1 MLKTC
6 ILIFL
11 FLTFIGP
18 LYIFFFDHID
28 LKADYRTASR
38 RSSELAPAAKD
49 YSDAIIQVY
58 AARAFNWRGIFALHL
73 WIAIKQKNETSY
85 KVYQVI
91 GWRTLRGLPALS
103 DETDLPDRFWFNQK
117 PKIILDIRGEKAEL
131 LIPKILSA
139 IKRYPYPN
147 EYKTWP
153 GPNSN
158 SFIAYIAREV
168 PELQLA
174 LPSNATG
181 KDFVGN
187 PFFVKAPSGTGYQ
200 FSLYGYFGIMLAL
213 KEGLEIN
220 LLGLVYGINPL
231 TLTIKLPG
239 FGDLSI
245 QGRLI

>member
-6 ILIFL
+6 ILILL

-18 LYIFFFDHID
+18 LYIILFDNID
-28 LKADYRTASR
+28 FKADYRTASR
-38 RSSELAPAAKD
+38 RSSELAPSAKD

-73 WIAIKQKNETSY
+73 WVAIKPKNETSY
-85 KVYQVI
+85 RVYQVI
-91 GWRTLRGLPALS
+91 GWRTLRRLPALS
-103 DETDLPDRFWFNQK
+103 NEPDIPDRFWFNQK
-117 PKIILDIRGEKAEL
+117 PKIILDIRGTKAEP
-131 LIPKILSA
+131 LIPKILNA
-139 IKRYPYPN
+139 IQHYPYPD

-158 SFIAYIAREV
+158 TFIAYIAREV

-181 KDFVGN
+181 KDFIGSS
-187 PFFVKAPSGTGYQ
+187 FFVKTPSGTGYQ
-200 FSLYGYFGIMLAL
+200 FSLYGYFGMMLAL

-239 FGDLSI
+239 FGDISI
-245 QGRLI
+245 HGRLI